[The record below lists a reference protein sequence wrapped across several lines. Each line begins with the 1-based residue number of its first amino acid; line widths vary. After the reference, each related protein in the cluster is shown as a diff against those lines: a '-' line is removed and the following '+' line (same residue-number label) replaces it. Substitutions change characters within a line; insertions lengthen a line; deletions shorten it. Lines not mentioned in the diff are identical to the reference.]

1 MGEASSCHTWSHSGS
16 SPVVCC
22 LEWKCCSSSKMIRCP
37 HYPFVLFPCLTS
49 ANRADEHPPWQEL
62 FPHHPSQGA
71 VGYLHQP
78 PRGTQPL
85 QAAPGGVCGRPL
97 HLRAP
102 QGRRFLHP
110 RLLREEGRL
119 PVGSATSPLF
129 LTLVCPSLFFFC
141 NTGLCSDILL
151 VF

>member
-1 MGEASSCHTWSHSGS
+1 MGKGSSCHTWSHPS
-16 SPVVCC
+16 SPPVMCC
-22 LEWKCCSSSKMIRCP
+22 LEWKCCFSSKMSRCP
-37 HYPFVLFPCLTS
+37 LYPFVLFLCLTS

-62 FPHHPSQGA
+62 FPHNPSQGA

-78 PRGTQPL
+78 PGGTQPL
-85 QAAPGGVCGRPL
+85 QAAPGGVRGRPL

-129 LTLVCPSLFFFC
+129 LVCPSLFFFC
-141 NTGLCSDILL
+141 NTG
-151 VF
+151 